1 MRIVFKFDLF
11 DIVLWVRENVNNSS
25 IYIDHTICAPEYSV
39 TIQHGTFEGDIAMRQ
54 YKLLPSDVTIYKI
67 RQQHKRATLCLWGWH
82 CHNTK
87 NNYRLTSH
95 LTITCVGVC
104 CSVDLQ
110 KDDPRWVGAW
120 WLAFFITMT
129 TCWLVVVPFSLFGSE
144 LPSMCIVHWS
154 RFCHCSKMDN
164 VYTS

>member
-54 YKLLPSDVTIYKI
+54 YKLLPSDVTMYKLLPSDVTMYKI
-67 RQQHKRATLCLWGWH
+67 RKQHMWGWH

-87 NNYRLTSH
+87 I
-95 LTITCVGVC
+95 ITLWRHIWRVLMCVAVWTCRRMIRGGWGRGGWRSSSPWQRVGSWLSRSRCLAQNCPVC
-104 CSVDLQ
+104 
-110 KDDPRWVGAW
+110 A
-120 WLAFFITMT
+120 
-129 TCWLVVVPFSLFGSE
+129 
-144 LPSMCIVHWS
+144 WS
-154 RFCHCSKMDN
+154 RFCHSSKMDN
-164 VYTS
+164 LYTS